1 MTFGLFLKKFSM
13 VSPLHPH
20 EYSLNSLTPT
30 QNREIGD
37 PISMGVS
44 NGFKIQP
51 LTGHLLEFTSKFIGK
66 AEGCQSA
73 LLTGG
78 KAIPTPSTFQAV
90 RNFGVSG
97 PVACR
102 SASPMVILVKYL
114 ERSKDMTAVFHSPR
128 VACSE
133 KRIEKGRRK

>member
-37 PISMGVS
+37 PISMGVP

-73 LLTGG
+73 LLTC
-78 KAIPTPSTFQAV
+78 PPSLLRF
-90 RNFGVSG
+90 FFLPKSKL
-97 PVACR
+97 VA
-102 SASPMVILVKYL
+102 
-114 ERSKDMTAVFHSPR
+114 
-128 VACSE
+128 
-133 KRIEKGRRK
+133 RK